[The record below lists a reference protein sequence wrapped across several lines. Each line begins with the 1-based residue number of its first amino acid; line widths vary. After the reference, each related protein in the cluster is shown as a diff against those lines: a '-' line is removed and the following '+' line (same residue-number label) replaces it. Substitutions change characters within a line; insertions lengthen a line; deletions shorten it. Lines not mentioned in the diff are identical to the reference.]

1 MQKSIYSVENV
12 ILCEMLRSARQ
23 QRKLTQTQLAERLG
37 KPQSFIAKVERG
49 ERRLDVVEFVKVIES
64 IELSAPHFLQQ
75 YMDELEKRK

>member
-1 MQKSIYSVENV
+1 
-12 ILCEMLRSARQ
+12 MLRSARQ